1 MGGEPEIFLLVDREG
16 AWEAACAVVDPSFR
30 PPAGCR
36 CAACRPASTASRE
49 LQGFPA
55 ERLLRRA
62 DGRPGF
68 LVSLTEAPSGEG
80 EYEPGGETFGIST
93 RVGDHAGL
101 RRIGVNLDVIRPG
114 ERSTKFHWHHE
125 EEECFL
131 VLGGTGLLQVG
142 SDTYPIGPGDFFA
155 KSEGPER
162 AHQFINNGEADLRIL
177 TDRRAPRRPG
187 GVPARAVGAR
197 PATPRVALLGEQR
210 LGDLEVEEDLLDV
223 VVVLE
228 RVDQPQQL
236 ARRLLVDRR
245 QGLRH
250 HPDLGRRRR

>member
-1 MGGEPEIFLLVDREG
+1 MAERAARTIALVEHHARYWPDAAAAAAEVARVVGGEPEIFLLVDREG

-30 PPAGCR
+30 PSRWVQVRGMPAGEYGL
-36 CAACRPASTASRE
+36 SE
-49 LQGFPA
+49 LHGFTA

-62 DGRPGF
+62 DARPGF

-177 TDRRAPRRPG
+177 TIGEHRGDQVEYPPAPWEPG
-187 GVPARAVGAR
+187 
-197 PATPRVALLGEQR
+197 
-210 LGDLEVEEDLLDV
+210 
-223 VVVLE
+223 
-228 RVDQPQQL
+228 QPLQS
-236 ARRLLVDRR
+236 
-245 QGLRH
+245 
-250 HPDLGRRRR
+250 

>member
-1 MGGEPEIFLLVDREG
+1 MAERTARTIALVEHHARYWPDAAAAAAEVTRVVGGEPEIFLLVDREG

-30 PPAGCR
+30 PSRWVQVRGMPAGEYGL
-36 CAACRPASTASRE
+36 SE
-49 LQGFPA
+49 LHGFAA
-55 ERLLRRA
+55 ERLLRRGDA
-62 DGRPGF
+62 RPGF

-177 TDRRAPRRPG
+177 TIGEHRGDQVEYPPAPWEPGRPLPG
-187 GVPARAVGAR
+187 
-197 PATPRVALLGEQR
+197 
-210 LGDLEVEEDLLDV
+210 
-223 VVVLE
+223 
-228 RVDQPQQL
+228 
-236 ARRLLVDRR
+236 
-245 QGLRH
+245 
-250 HPDLGRRRR
+250 